1 MDVPPGD
8 AARVDDL
15 RRQIVYHSSRY
26 HQDDAPEISDADY
39 DDLVRELTALEEKYH
54 ELRNAES
61 PTQTVG
67 APPSTLF
74 APVRH
79 RVPMMSLDNAFDAP
93 SLASWVARM
102 TRVAPEAAE
111 AAFVCELKIDGIA
124 MSITYREGKFAQAAT
139 RGDGVTGEDVTAN
152 VATVSAVPDQLSWP
166 TGKGPVPSLMEVR
179 GEVYMPLSA
188 FEELNR
194 RQEAAGQKVFANPR
208 NSAAGSLRQKDA
220 SITASR
226 DLSFWAYQ
234 LGAVDGA
241 EIPKR
246 HSEALALLET
256 CGLPVNPTTKV
267 VKGADAAA
275 ERCRYWESHRHDLDY
290 EIDGVVV
297 KVDEFALQQKLGATS
312 HAPRWSIAYKFPPE
326 ERTTKLTRIE
336 VSIGRTGRATPFAVL
351 EPVVV
356 AGSTVSLATLH
367 NEDQVR
373 LKDVRPGD
381 TVLVRKA
388 GDVIPEVIGPVLA
401 DRPKRSKPW
410 VFPTE
415 CPSCGQPLVRLP
427 GESDTF
433 CTNIECP
440 AQRVQRIAHFGSR
453 GAMDIEGF
461 GEKRVVQLVS
471 LGLVSDPCDIY
482 SLTAEQ
488 LISQERLGELSTDN
502 LLRAIETSKQRG
514 LSRLLVALGIRHL
527 GGTGARAVARAFG
540 DLDGIMAASIE
551 ELAAVEGIGGVIA
564 TSVADFLAAPVNR
577 TVIDKLRAAGVS
589 FSEPG
594 VPTGGSRAAIA
605 AAAASAVS
613 GAAGASEGVGL
624 AGVGL
629 AGGGGGAAAGSA
641 GGGLVG
647 AEVAQVGAG
656 LTLAGKSVVVTGSVE
671 GYTREEAEE
680 AILARGG
687 KSPGSVSARTFALVL
702 GSDPGAAKLKKAE
715 ELGIPV
721 IEAGGFERLLE
732 TGELPES

>member
-15 RRQIVYHSSRY
+15 RRQIVYHGSRY
-26 HQDDAPEISDADY
+26 YQDDAPEISDADY
-39 DDLVRELTALEEKYH
+39 DELVRELAALEEKYP
-54 ELRNAES
+54 ELRSAES

-67 APPSTLF
+67 APASTLF

-102 TRVAPEAAE
+102 TRVAPEAAD

-124 MSITYREGKFAQAAT
+124 MSITYRDGKFAQAAT

-152 VATVSAVPDQLSWP
+152 VATVRAVPDQLSWSAS
-166 TGKGPVPSLMEVR
+166 KGPVPSVMEVR
-179 GEVYMPLSA
+179 GEVYMPVSA

-241 EIPKR
+241 DVPAR
-246 HSEALALLET
+246 HSEALALLGE
-256 CGLPVNPTTKV
+256 CGLPVNPATKV

-275 ERCRYWESHRHDLDY
+275 ETCRYWESHRHDLDY
-290 EIDGVVV
+290 EIDGVVI
-297 KVDEFALQQKLGATS
+297 KVDEFALQAKLGATS
-312 HAPRWSIAYKFPPE
+312 HAPRWAIAYKFPPE

-401 DRPKRSKPW
+401 DRPKRSKRSKPW
-410 VFPTE
+410 AFPTE

-461 GEKRVVQLVS
+461 GEKRVVQLVN
-471 LGLVSDPCDIY
+471 LGLVSDPGDIY

-488 LISQERLGELSTDN
+488 LISQERLAELSTDN
-502 LLRAIETSKQRG
+502 LLRAIETSKQRS

-540 DLDGIMAASIE
+540 DLDGIMAASVE
-551 ELAAVEGIGGVIA
+551 ELAAVDGIGGVIA
-564 TSVADFLAAPVNR
+564 ESVADFLAAPVNR
-577 TVIDKLRAAGVS
+577 MVIDKLRAAGVS

-594 VPTGGSRAAIA
+594 VPDGGLRAAIA
-605 AAAASAVS
+605 AAAPDATD
-613 GAAGASEGVGL
+613 
-624 AGVGL
+624 
-629 AGGGGGAAAGSA
+629 AGGELA

-647 AEVAQVGAG
+647 AGAAGAGAAGEVGAG

-687 KSPGSVSARTFALVL
+687 KSPGSVSARTFSLVL

-721 IEAGGFERLLE
+721 IEADGFEQLLE